1 MHKIKLLCVSD
12 ILYRFLVSRLHK
24 SLAASRLVSFKTKS
38 KKLLNLKSNI
48 HSKPITYSVS
58 VINLSDDHLTKI
70 ETQKL
75 SLGLKYCFVDK
86 NKYVKKNLASNYIS
100 DKVTNKFDTDSR
112 EDFHEFLRAYTDI
125 FTKNV

>member
-24 SLAASRLVSFKTKS
+24 SLSASRLVSFKTKS

-48 HSKPITYSVS
+48 YSKPITYSVS

>member
-48 HSKPITYSVS
+48 YSKPITYSVS
-58 VINLSDDHLTKI
+58 VINLSDDHLTKV
-70 ETQKL
+70 ETQ

-86 NKYVKKNLASNYIS
+86 NKYVKKNLASNFEYIS
-100 DKVTNKFDTDSR
+100 DKVTNKVDTDSR
-112 EDFHEFLRAYTDI
+112 EDFHKFLRAYTDI

>member
-48 HSKPITYSVS
+48 YSKPITYSVS